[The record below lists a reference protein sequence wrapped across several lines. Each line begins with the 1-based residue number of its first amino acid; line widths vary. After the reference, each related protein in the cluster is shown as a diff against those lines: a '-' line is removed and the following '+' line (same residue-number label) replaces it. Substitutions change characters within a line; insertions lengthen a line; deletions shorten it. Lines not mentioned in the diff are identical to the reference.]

1 MLRYSIFIRVGY
13 FEVIHRIV
21 VFALFTNNSGITLNV
36 QYLGQIV
43 VLHNGNEKL
52 ILISPVKSL
61 ISLCQSFL
69 VCNIQST
76 CCRGIHCALGSFQS
90 RCQCFCIFLR
100 CFQLSCCCRSVSIRT
115 VYSSL
120 ISLFIICHLLCCL
133 FISCLGG
140 IVLPKLCIEISLC
153 LVYGS
158 LYFFICHIGI
168 SDRSS
173 ILDILDLSI
182 YLFLGILHGILC
194 VCRSLSCIC
203 RCISCLIQFCIGKL
217 IICFRNAK
225 FSICTLHSR
234 LCSLQRRTA
243 LHILILY
250 FGIGIQNVLRQI
262 LALRILSFPYYYLVS
277 HFRLHISGTLFG
289 ALYSLVGIFCGCFR
303 LIAYTSFRC
312 HCNVLILVS
321 FGRIPLSFCCQCS
334 QR

>member
-21 VFALFTNNSGITLNV
+21 VFALFTNNSGIALNV

-69 VCNIQST
+69 VCNIHGT
-76 CCRGIHCALGSFQS
+76 CCGGIHCALGSFQS
-90 RCQCFCIFLR
+90 LCQCFCICLR
-100 CFQLSCCCRSVSIRT
+100 YCQLSCCCVSVSIRT

-120 ISLFIICHLLCCL
+120 ISLFILCYLLCCL

-153 LVYGS
+153 LIHSS
-158 LYFFICHIGI
+158 LYFFICRIGI

-182 YLFLGILHGILC
+182 YLILGILHGILC

-203 RCISCLIQFCIGKL
+203 RCISCLIPFCIGKL
-217 IICFRNAK
+217 IVCFCNTK
-225 FSICTLHSR
+225 
-234 LCSLQRRTA
+234 
-243 LHILILY
+243 
-250 FGIGIQNVLRQI
+250 FGICI
-262 LALRILSFPYYYLVS
+262 LNR
-277 HFRLHISGTLFG
+277 
-289 ALYSLVGIFCGCFR
+289 
-303 LIAYTSFRC
+303 
-312 HCNVLILVS
+312 
-321 FGRIPLSFCCQCS
+321 
-334 QR
+334 